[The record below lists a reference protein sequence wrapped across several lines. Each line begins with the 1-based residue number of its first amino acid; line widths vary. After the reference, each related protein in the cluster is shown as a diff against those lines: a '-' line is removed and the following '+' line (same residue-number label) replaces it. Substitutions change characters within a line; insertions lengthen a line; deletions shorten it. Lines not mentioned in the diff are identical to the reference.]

1 MNNNDISITNL
12 PIDTPLAVQQNGEKN
27 LNVNNLPGGNINIIN
42 NPPTEYDDNGKPY
55 TPIQPVRLDSQ
66 RHIIFLGNETI
77 NIPVEMIPPNPDNTD
92 QLPYINA
99 LCEVYAEKLIKEIA
113 DVTVDTIPTLPKN
126 IQKHY
131 ASQKKAYYA
140 ADYVQHIARET
151 FVDGEQQVIALKDDV
166 YEGIE
171 PTLLDD
177 YPSGYD
183 RLKAVLEKITST
195 TLSKSS
201 LINVTGLIGNLE
213 KKGICHILV
222 NDEVI
227 SSWVDSEDE

>member
-1 MNNNDISITNL
+1 MDKKDITISNIPADIPPT
-12 PIDTPLAVQQNGEKN
+12 VQQNGEKN
-27 LNVNNLPGGNINIIN
+27 LNVTNLPGGTINIVN
-42 NPPTEYDDNGKPY
+42 NSPTEFDDTGKPY

-66 RHIIFLGNETI
+66 RHIIYLGNDTI
-77 NIPVEMIPPNPDNTD
+77 NVPVEMIPPNPNDTE
-92 QLPYINA
+92 QLPYIYA
-99 LCEVYAEKLIKEIA
+99 LCEVYAEKLMKELS
-113 DVTVDTIPTLPKN
+113 DVTPSTIPSLSKS

-131 ASQKKAYYA
+131 SSQNKAYFA
-140 ADYVQHIARET
+140 ADYVQHVARET
-151 FVDGEQQVIALKDDV
+151 FVDGEQQLTALKDDA

-177 YPSGYD
+177 YPNGYD

-227 SSWVDSEDE
+227 TSWVNAEDE

>member
-1 MNNNDISITNL
+1 MDKNNIIISNI
-12 PIDTPLAVQQNGEKN
+12 PVDTPPTVQQKGEKN
-27 LNVNNLPGGNINIIN
+27 VNVTNLPGGNINIIN
-42 NPPTEYDDNGKPY
+42 GSLAEYDDSGKPY

-66 RHIIFLGNETI
+66 RHIIYLGNDTI
-77 NIPVEMIPPNPDNTD
+77 NIPVEMIPLNPDDTE

-99 LCEVYAEKLIKEIA
+99 LCEVYAEKLMKEIV
-113 DVTVDTIPTLPKN
+113 DVTPSTISSLPKN

-131 ASQKKAYYA
+131 SSQKKAYYA
-140 ADYVQHIARET
+140 ADYVQHVARET
-151 FVDGEQQVIALKDDV
+151 FVDGEQQLLTLKDDA

-171 PTLLDD
+171 TTLLDD

-195 TLSKSS
+195 TLSKSA

-227 SSWVDSEDE
+227 TSWVNTADE